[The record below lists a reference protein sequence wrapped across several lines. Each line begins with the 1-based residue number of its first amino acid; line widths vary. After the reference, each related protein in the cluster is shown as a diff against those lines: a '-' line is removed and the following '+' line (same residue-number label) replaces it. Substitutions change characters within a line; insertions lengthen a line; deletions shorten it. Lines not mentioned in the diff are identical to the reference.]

1 MNNDIVKLIAELR
14 LFVGFLGEK
23 SQHNWWESNFLGNS
37 SGAFL
42 QHTFPRTTLLSQY
55 HGVNEA
61 ALLVHDEY
69 VGVGKNYH
77 LFRLPVSIER
87 NVANVIQELASDE
100 KAISSLKSKEAAL
113 QRLSELAIKTE
124 AQDGPVNIGSF
135 EDAKLEHL
143 MHTSAGLYLNAFH
156 QGMVIP
162 PFLTEAKSRG

>member
-1 MNNDIVKLIAELR
+1 MNKQLIRLIAELK
-14 LFVGFLGEK
+14 LLVGYLGEK
-23 SQHNWWESNFLGNS
+23 SQHNWWESNFLGAS
-37 SGAFL
+37 SSAFL
-42 QHTFPRTTLLSQY
+42 MHTFPRTTLLSQY

-100 KAISSLKSKEAAL
+100 NAISSLKSKEAAL
-113 QRLSELAIKTE
+113 QRLSELATKTE
-124 AQDGPVNIGSF
+124 AQEGPVNIGSF

-143 MHTSAGLYLNAFH
+143 MHTSAGLYLSAFQ
-156 QGMVIP
+156 QGKKCL
-162 PFLTEAKSRG
+162 PFMRGANGES